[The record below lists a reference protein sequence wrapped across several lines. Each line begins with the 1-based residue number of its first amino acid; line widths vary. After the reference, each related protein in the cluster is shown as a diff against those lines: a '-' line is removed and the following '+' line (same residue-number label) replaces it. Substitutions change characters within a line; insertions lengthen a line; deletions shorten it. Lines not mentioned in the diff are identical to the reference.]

1 MPSVRDVICYPGQG
15 SGFSP
20 GFTDGAA
27 RDVFEE
33 ASERLGYDVYATCL
47 AQRETLMIPAL
58 SQPAMVVNAAATTA
72 AVEEAGLTADAATGH
87 SLGEYGGFFYGRVL
101 GVADLA
107 ELASD
112 RGNFTAAAMK
122 DNPTGKMVA
131 IMGKDIDVSRVAK
144 LCEGLRDVWP
154 GNYNAPGQ
162 IVVTGL
168 AKSIE
173 KLKLLVA
180 KELGEFKERD
190 IVDGPFHSPLLAQA
204 AERLRLAIGD
214 KVDFH
219 FPERRL
225 FSPTTAGEILTDEDA
240 EDVVIRQLYSPV
252 RFIDTI
258 LELRRLGANRFY
270 ELAPPHDPSASPNP
284 SQGVVIGLIRRILK
298 NEEDIKLY
306 RIGTPEELD
315 IVLRENARVQI

>member
-1 MPSVRDVICYPGQG
+1 MPNIKDVICYPGQG
-15 SGFSP
+15 SGFTP

-27 RDVFEE
+27 RHVFEE
-33 ASERLGYDVYATCL
+33 ASERLGYDVYATCVD
-47 AQRETLMIPAL
+47 QERTLMDPAL
-58 SQPAMVVNAAATTA
+58 SQPAMVVNAMATTA
-72 AVEEAGLTADAATGH
+72 AVEEAGLTTNAAVGH
-87 SLGEYGGFFYGRVL
+87 SLGEYGSLFYGRVL

-107 ELASD
+107 ELSAD
-112 RGNFTAAAMK
+112 RGSFTAAAME

-131 IMGKDIDVSRVAK
+131 LMGKNIDVSRVAK

-173 KLKLLVA
+173 SLMLLIA
-180 KELGEFKERD
+180 KELGDFKERD

-214 KVDFH
+214 RVDFH
-219 FPERRL
+219 FPERRI
-225 FSPTTAGEILTDEDA
+225 FSSTTAGEILTDKDA

-258 LELRRLGANRFY
+258 LELRRLGARRFY
-270 ELAPPHDPSASPNP
+270 ELAPPSDPLAPPNP
-284 SQGVVIGLIRRILK
+284 AQGVAIGLIRRILR
-298 NEEDIKLY
+298 NEEGIQLY

-315 IVLRENARVQI
+315 IVLCENAKV